1 MTKPTSASPFN
12 MNCMAIAVSIRP
24 MRRVR
29 IRMPDFQSHH
39 VFFLVPKGREFEF
52 EFEFETETES
62 LEQPV
67 Y

>member
-1 MTKPTSASPFN
+1 
-12 MNCMAIAVSIRP
+12 MAIAVSIRP